1 MILFEHLWNLV
12 HLVPPWLCERILEI
26 NIPIIRWFVYDINA
40 IKKPECL
47 RIVCLTVKCS
57 FRSSP
62 LSCCVEH
69 AINRIL
75 GTNTPLFLKAQN
87 YPVLALTKINVVIYS
102 SRSEIKGFLKMLL
115 NEFVCGRI
123 ITRQYGPG
131 IACRQTVRGLGFP
144 GEWTRYIREM
154 GPGFMRC
161 QELDTRASF
170 YTESSGKLTTF
181 FIYIPQRTIYITNI
195 HAFGKRLN

>member
-12 HLVPPWLCERILEI
+12 HLVPPWLCERILEN

-62 LSCCVEH
+62 LSCRVEH

-131 IACRQTVRGLGFP
+131 IACRQTEGSGSPESELVTSERWGQVLWGVRNSILGRAF
-144 GEWTRYIREM
+144 IQNL
-154 GPGFMRC
+154 
-161 QELDTRASF
+161 QENSQLSLSIYHNAP
-170 YTESSGKLTTF
+170 
-181 FIYIPQRTIYITNI
+181 FI
-195 HAFGKRLN
+195 